1 MLENV
6 VKTYT
11 SRGPVLLR
19 SLWLLLLHSYRVRLV
34 GGQSKTHARSRPR
47 HVHFLWRQ
55 MEVFNNAEFSK
66 SIKKIIVYLYFF
78 KRTFIFKKV
87 IHAAYYNLSIINA
100 LLVLIGLRKTHLG
113 KFLNY
118 SFVSAIFSIGS
129 LVTIIFWG
137 LFFINREL
145 IWPKKLELL
154 IPPWR
159 NHVVHTMP

>member
-1 MLENV
+1 
-6 VKTYT
+6 
-11 SRGPVLLR
+11 
-19 SLWLLLLHSYRVRLV
+19 
-34 GGQSKTHARSRPR
+34 
-47 HVHFLWRQ
+47 